1 MTRSRSGAAPKPRPV
16 PAHGHAGPEVSI
28 IIPAYNVAPYIERCL
43 DSAVGQTLASL
54 EVIVIDDGSTD
65 GSAAICDAWAQRHC
79 GRLRVI
85 HQDNAGVSAARN
97 RGIEAARGRYLAFV
111 DADDYVATDFTER
124 LHRLACRGRSQLAK
138 GLRVTQFA
146 DGTQQPRPDVNHA
159 IRQLGSPR
167 CLCAQWITAIYAREL
182 FTRHGLRFDEQLRY
196 AEDLL
201 FLYQAASHCSRIA
214 VDNAARYFYCRRE
227 GSADSGSVSER
238 QAGDAVHVVTAI
250 MVDLEQTGRD
260 LSEGVQALLWGRLL
274 DLLEYVERRA
284 ASPEVR
290 QQVQACARELRRR
303 CPVAALLP
311 RHHISGLKADL

>member
-1 MTRSRSGAAPKPRPV
+1 MARSRSGAAPKRQV
-16 PAHGHAGPEVSI
+16 PEVSV
-28 IIPAYNVAPYIERCL
+28 IIPVYNVAPYIERCL

-65 GSAAICDAWAQRHC
+65 GSAAICDAWAQRHP

-111 DADDYVATDFTER
+111 DSDDYVAPDFAER
-124 LHRLACRGRSQLAK
+124 LYRAASGGGAQLAK
-138 GLRVTQFA
+138 GVRVTQFA
-146 DGTQQPRPDVNHA
+146 DGRQQPRLEMNNA
-159 IRQLGSPR
+159 LRRLGSPR
-167 CLCAQWITAIYAREL
+167 CLCSQWWTVIYAREL

-201 FLYQAASHCSRIA
+201 FLHQAVSHCSRIA

-238 QAGDAVHVVTAI
+238 QAEDAVHVVTAI
-250 MVDLEQTGRD
+250 MEDLERTGAA
-260 LSEGVQALLWGRLL
+260 EAPQVQALQWRRLL
-274 DLLEYVERRA
+274 DLLIYIERH
-284 ASPEVR
+284 ASTPAVS
-290 QQVQACARELRRR
+290 QQACTCADALRRR
-303 CPVAALLP
+303 CPVAERLP
-311 RHHISGLKADL
+311 QVPQG